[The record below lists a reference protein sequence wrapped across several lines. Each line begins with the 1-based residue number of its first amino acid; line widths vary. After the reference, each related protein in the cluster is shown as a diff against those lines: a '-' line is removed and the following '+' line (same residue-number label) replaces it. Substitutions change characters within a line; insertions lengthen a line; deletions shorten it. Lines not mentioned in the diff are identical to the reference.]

1 MHRGKNSLLLFAL
14 CIMLFA
20 LQRLTLLCIG
30 SLKFS
35 WAKVACEDY
44 TDRLGHA
51 LKLEIVE
58 LPASKAREPEK
69 QREEESERIIDAL
82 EKRSGTVWVLDERG
96 KEMSSEGFAKELQ
109 IAKDRGDEAIFV
121 LGGAY
126 GLTDA
131 VRKKGQRLLRLSAM
145 MLPHELCRVVFL
157 EQLYRAMEI
166 GKGSGYHH

>member
-1 MHRGKNSLLLFAL
+1 ML
-14 CIMLFA
+14 CV
-20 LQRLTLLCIG
+20 G

-35 WAKVACEDY
+35 WAKEACRDFA
-44 TDRLGHA
+44 DRLSHS

-69 QREEESERIIDAL
+69 QRGEESERIIAAL
-82 EKRSGTVWVLDERG
+82 EKRSGIVWVLDERG
-96 KEMSSEGFAKELQ
+96 KEMTSVAFSKEIQ
-109 IAKDRGDEAIFV
+109 TTKDRGEEITFV

-126 GLTDA
+126 GLNDG
-131 VRKKGQRLLRLSAM
+131 VRKKANRVFALSAM
-145 MLPHELCRVVFL
+145 TLPHELCRVVFL